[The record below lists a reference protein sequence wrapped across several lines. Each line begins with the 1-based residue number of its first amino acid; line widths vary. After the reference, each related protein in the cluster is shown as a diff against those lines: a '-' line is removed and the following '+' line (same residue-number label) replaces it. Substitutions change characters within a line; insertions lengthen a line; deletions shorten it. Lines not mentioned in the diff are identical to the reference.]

1 MNLTLREGVV
11 FFCCGRSLVISEN
24 KPSPKT
30 SWNDTMLPPFK
41 TAAAICLAL
50 SVTASTQAQTF
61 RLGNQ
66 PYRFVEDAP
75 GTAYTRQTPTLNAY
89 FRPTPTGDDQIGPLA
104 DQLDQH
110 LKMSYR
116 HDLPE
121 YNRRYVHF
129 RAAMDA
135 FDQSPKG
142 IEEQGQMTQWLKT
155 SIHYSMPGSHD
166 FLPPL
171 PIVNPVDLDS
181 GSTRASSSLDPFGDD
196 PLEPNVET
204 APR

>member
-1 MNLTLREGVV
+1 MSSN
-11 FFCCGRSLVISEN
+11 
-24 KPSPKT
+24 
-30 SWNDTMLPPFK
+30 WNETMLPRFK
-41 TAAAICLAL
+41 TIAAICLTFAFAAT
-50 SVTASTQAQTF
+50 SSAQTL
-61 RLGNQ
+61 RLGDQ

-75 GTAYTRQTPTLNAY
+75 GHAYTRQAPTLNAY
-89 FRPTPTGDDQIGPLA
+89 DRPIPTGDDQIGSMA
-104 DQLDQH
+104 GELDQQ

-142 IEEQGQMTQWLKT
+142 VAEKGQMTQWLKT

-181 GSTRASSSLDPFGDD
+181 GSTRSPGVLDPFRDD
-196 PLEPNVET
+196 PVQT

>member
-1 MNLTLREGVV
+1 
-11 FFCCGRSLVISEN
+11 
-24 KPSPKT
+24 
-30 SWNDTMLPPFK
+30 MLS
-41 TAAAICLAL
+41 TRTTIAATCLAIAFA
-50 SVTASTQAQTF
+50 VTASAQTF

-66 PYRFVEDAP
+66 PYRFVDNAP
-75 GTAYTRQTPTLNAY
+75 GEAYTRQAPTLNAY
-89 FRPTPTGDDQIGPLA
+89 YRPTPTGDDQIGPFA
-104 DQLDQH
+104 GELDQQ

-135 FDQSPKG
+135 WDQSPKG
-142 IEEQGQMTQWLKT
+142 VDEQGQMTQWLKT

-171 PIVNPVDLDS
+171 PIVNPVNLDS
-181 GSTRASSSLDPFGDD
+181 DSTRSPGVLDPFRDD
-196 PLEPNVET
+196 PVQT

>member
-1 MNLTLREGVV
+1 
-11 FFCCGRSLVISEN
+11 
-24 KPSPKT
+24 
-30 SWNDTMLPPFK
+30 MLPPFK
-41 TAAAICLAL
+41 ILAAIGLAVAL
-50 SVTASTQAQTF
+50 PATALAQTF

-75 GTAYTRQTPTLNAY
+75 GTAYTRQAPTLNAY
-89 FRPTPTGDDQIGPLA
+89 FRAPVSGDDQIGPLA
-104 DQLDQH
+104 GELDSQ

-121 YNRRYVHF
+121 YNRRYTHF

-135 FDQSPKG
+135 WDQSPKG
-142 IEEQGQMTQWLKT
+142 VAEQGQMTQWLKT

-204 APR
+204 APQ

>member
-1 MNLTLREGVV
+1 MPSPLRILAAIG
-11 FFCCGRSLVISEN
+11 LVIV
-24 KPSPKT
+24 
-30 SWNDTMLPPFK
+30 L
-41 TAAAICLAL
+41 AA
-50 SVTASTQAQTF
+50 TASGQTF

-75 GTAYTRQTPTLNAY
+75 GTAYTRQAPTLNAY
-89 FRPTPTGDDQIGPLA
+89 YRPTPTGDDQIGPLA
-104 DQLDQH
+104 GELDHQ

-142 IEEQGQMTQWLKT
+142 VEEQGQMTQWLKT
-155 SIHYSMPGSHD
+155 SIHFSMPGSHD

-181 GSTRASSSLDPFGDD
+181 GSTRASSAPDPFRDD
-196 PLEPNVET
+196 LLEPTIET

>member
-1 MNLTLREGVV
+1 
-11 FFCCGRSLVISEN
+11 
-24 KPSPKT
+24 
-30 SWNDTMLPPFK
+30 MLPPHRILV
-41 TAAAICLAL
+41 ALYLAV
-50 SVTASTQAQTF
+50 SFAASTSAQTF

-66 PYRFVEDAP
+66 PYRFVENAP
-75 GTAYTRQTPTLNAY
+75 GTAYTRQPPTLNAY
-89 FRPTPTGDDQIGPLA
+89 FRAPPTGDDQIGPLA
-104 DQLDQH
+104 GELDQQ

-135 FDQSPKG
+135 WNQSPKG
-142 IEEQGQMTQWLKT
+142 VQEQGQMTQWLKT

-181 GSTRASSSLDPFGDD
+181 SSTHAASSLDPFRDD
-196 PLEPNVET
+196 PLEPPIET

>member
-1 MNLTLREGVV
+1 
-11 FFCCGRSLVISEN
+11 
-24 KPSPKT
+24 
-30 SWNDTMLPPFK
+30 MLPLFK
-41 TAAAICLAL
+41 ILAAACLAA
-50 SVTASTQAQTF
+50 SFAATASAQTF

-75 GTAYTRQTPTLNAY
+75 GTAYTPPAPTLNAY
-89 FRPTPTGDDQIGPLA
+89 FRTMPSGDDQIGPLA
-104 DQLDQH
+104 GQLDQH

-116 HDLPE
+116 HDQPE

-135 FDQSPKG
+135 WDQSPKG
-142 IEEQGQMTQWLKT
+142 VEEQGQMTQWLKT

-181 GSTRASSSLDPFGDD
+181 GSTRASSSLDPFSDD
-196 PLEPNVET
+196 PLEPTIET